1 LDNCLGW
8 ADMSSQ
14 PWLIFLG
21 YHVLRYSTEQL
32 YWHRDRTPSQG
43 HLMQLSTLCMV
54 MEVGTSPGP
63 FNGMQGL
70 VRDYENYGSVM
81 KATAVVEH

>member
-1 LDNCLGW
+1 
-8 ADMSSQ
+8 
-14 PWLIFLG
+14 
-21 YHVLRYSTEQL
+21 
-32 YWHRDRTPSQG
+32 
-43 HLMQLSTLCMV
+43 MQLSTLCMV